1 MTKESKG
8 RLRRWAELR
17 FSIIGGLLANPP
29 CSGELGKE
37 LEKLAL
43 KRYRHPTKEAYV
55 TFGVSTIERWY
66 YKAMKT
72 HDPIEALGR
81 KVRSDSGVATA
92 MNSSLLSYLKGQYEA
107 YPNWSYKLHAD
118 NLSALAAERG
128 DLGDAPSYATVRRRM
143 KEHGWYRKK
152 TMGRMK
158 TPGKLVA
165 LDRLEKREVRSYESP
180 YVNGL
185 WHLDF
190 HEGKRVLDIHGQWHS
205 PKALCV
211 IDDHSRLCCHI
222 QWYLNET
229 AEVLFHG
236 LLQAF
241 HKRGLPRSLM
251 TDNGSAMLANETRNG
266 LLRLGIT
273 HETTLPY
280 SPYQNGKQEAFWGQ
294 LEGRLITMLSR
305 VEPLTLSFLN
315 QTSQAWIEM
324 EYNRRPHDETR
335 EAPIER
341 FLKGENVSRPS
352 PESDSIRLAFSVS
365 EIRTQRKSDGTIQV
379 NGVRFEVPS
388 RFRHYDRLN
397 IRYQSWDLSR
407 VYIMDEKTDTLLA
420 SIYPQ
425 DKTKNANSGRRALEP
440 REENIA
446 PSPKNDGDPVPPLLR
461 KLLSDYAATGLPP
474 AYLPKENHT

>member
-29 CSGELGKE
+29 SSGELGKE

-43 KRYRHPTKEAYV
+43 KQYRHPTKDAYV
-55 TFGVSTIERWY
+55 RFGVSTIERWY
-66 YKAMKT
+66 YKAIKT
-72 HDPIEALGR
+72 NDPIDALGR
-81 KVRSDSGVATA
+81 KVRSDRGVATA
-92 MNSSLLSYLKGQYEA
+92 MNSTLLSYLKRQYEA

-152 TMGRMK
+152 TVGGIK
-158 TPGKLVA
+158 TPGRLMA

-190 HEGKRVLDIHGQWHS
+190 HEGKRVLDIHGKWHS

-251 TDNGSAMLANETRNG
+251 TDNGSAMIANETRNG

-273 HETTLPY
+273 HDTTLPY

-324 EYNRRPHDETR
+324 EYNRKPHEETK

-341 FLKGENVSRPS
+341 FLKGKNVSRPS
-352 PESDSIRLAFSVS
+352 PETDSIRLSFTVS

-379 NGVRFEVPS
+379 NGVRFEIPS

-407 VYIMDEKTDTLLA
+407 VYLMDEKTQILLA
-420 SIYPQ
+420 IIYPQ
-425 DKTKNANSGRRALEP
+425 DKTKNANSGRRALKP
-440 REENIA
+440 KEEIL
-446 PSPKNDGDPVPPLLR
+446 PSPQENGETIPPLLR

-474 AYLPKENHT
+474 AYLPQKNHI